1 MRPPVRSK
9 LAFETGLKEGVHILR
24 ALYNDGLLVGV

>member
-9 LAFETGLKEGVHILR
+9 LAVETGLKEGVHILR